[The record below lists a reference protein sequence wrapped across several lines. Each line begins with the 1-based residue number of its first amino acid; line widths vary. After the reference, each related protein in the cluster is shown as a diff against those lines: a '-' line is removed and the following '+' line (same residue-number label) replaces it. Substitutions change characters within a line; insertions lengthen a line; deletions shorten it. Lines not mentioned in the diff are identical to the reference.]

1 MFFLG
6 GRLRQVLLYRSTFL
20 ALVAIFSA
28 ELNCLYKLIIVHLTL
43 LDILYT
49 NLEMSSTMK
58 FFFVSLHF
66 RDVLKL
72 I

>member
-28 ELNCLYKLIIVHLTL
+28 ELNCLYKLIVHLTL
-43 LDILYT
+43 LDILYI

-58 FFFVSLHF
+58 FFFLF
-66 RDVLKL
+66 LCTL
-72 I
+72 EMF